1 METKGLFDEEDFTH
15 KEINVLQIKLQ
26 EFLTIERSLE
36 EVKKFY
42 YDNKLIRQVDDVE
55 IMAQINNTTM
65 NVILNNSLSK
75 PDNDT
80 NSDFVVKYFKF
91 SPL

>member
-1 METKGLFDEEDFTH
+1 MLGGKSGWFGIKNPSKNFIKYKLVWSPDGL
-15 KEINVLQIKLQ
+15 
-26 EFLTIERSLE
+26 
-36 EVKKFY
+36 KFY
-42 YDNKLIRQVDDVE
+42 YNNKLIRQVDDVD